1 MSYFGCM
8 GYENTSDLCL
18 LTYCSPEMWI
28 YNFKLNS
35 SLYFLL
41 YQIKKTNFTYRREI
55 DKFEQFVTC
64 PRYNWWLF
72 FKVHFSLPMKI
83 WRKFNK
89 CKWNSPII

>member
-28 YNFKLNS
+28 YNFELNS

-72 FKVHFSLPMKI
+72 LKCISVYQWRFGGSLINVNGIPQ
-83 WRKFNK
+83 
-89 CKWNSPII
+89 